1 MKITYS
7 KKFKKSFKNIISQ
20 YPKLQEKIEIVILDF
35 EKNLYNSIYFRKN
48 FFYLKR
54 KITELEFWWDW
65 RILLELIIIDNEIR
79 LLNIWSHSSLEL
91 SSNKKIKI

>member
-1 MKITYS
+1 MKIKYS

-20 YPKLQEKIEIVILDF
+20 YPSLEEKIWIVIIDF
-35 EKNLYNSIYFRKN
+35 DEKLYDSMYFRKN
-48 FFYLKR
+48 FSYLNR

-91 SSNKKIKI
+91 SSKKKLKI

>member
-1 MKITYS
+1 MKISYS
-7 KKFKKSFKNIISQ
+7 KKFKRSFKWIISQ
-20 YPKLQEKIEIVILDF
+20 HPRLKWKIEDVIFDF
-35 EKNLYNSIYFRKN
+35 ENKLYNSKYFRKN
-48 FFYLKR
+48 FNYLGN

-65 RILLELIIIDNEIR
+65 RILLELILVNDEVR